1 MATFNPT
8 KYAAVVQKARMF
20 SKTSLKYELKPHY
33 QVPES
38 RMLAFRLPSLINGRL
53 VYPDEIKV

>member
-20 SKTSLKYELKPHY
+20 SKTCLKYELKPHY

-38 RMLAFRLPSLINGRL
+38 RMLAFRLPSLINGRQ
-53 VYPDEIKV
+53 VYPDDIKV